1 MPGVTAFTIFELL
14 KENQLGGGGVGKITH
29 PPPPPPRLGLIKT
42 RE

>member
-14 KENQLGGGGVGKITH
+14 KENQLAGGEGKITH